1 VSDYDPIRLDHDG
14 VLQRLHALVGTFVDV
29 RIDGVGPSVG
39 FPDAPPGFG
48 FPIAWFGGTLLVG
61 NPSPLDARTEDEVG
75 GIDFWVGDRP
85 EGDGVDFAWGVATL
99 SGFQLSRDTFEEG
112 IAEATIMSPSGRV
125 RRPCRIPQCR
135 SSTLTRST
143 GSSLGASGRLSLP
156 LRASAVPSPRP
167 DGRSAVAGRP
177 TAAGRQA

>member
-1 VSDYDPIRLDHDG
+1 MSDYDPIRLDHDG

-112 IAEATIMSPSGRV
+112 IAEGDDNVAFRAGQTTVSD
-125 RRPCRIPQCR
+125 
-135 SSTLTRST
+135 STVS
-143 GSSLGASGRLSLP
+143 
-156 LRASAVPSPRP
+156 VFDP
-167 DGRSAVAGRP
+167 DALDR
-177 TAAGRQA
+177 